1 MGMIYLIR
9 HGRPTV
15 SGRLLGSSDVPLAET
30 ELEPSAL
37 EVDRVLTSPLVRA
50 RATAEQ
56 LFPGAAL
63 QVVPELQERHLGAWE
78 LKTWG
83 EVELAW
89 PEESAEAMRDWFGM
103 TPPGGE
109 SWVEFCI
116 RVEAAWNS
124 IPMQGNTAIV
134 AHAGVN
140 SVLWHLAT
148 DGDPGAF
155 RQDYLEVV
163 PLAFPD

>member
-1 MGMIYLIR
+1 MIYLIR
-9 HGRPTV
+9 HARPVV
-15 SGRLLGSSDVPLAET
+15 SGRLLGNSDVPLAET
-30 ELEPSAL
+30 VIDPLDLA
-37 EVDRVLTSPLVRA
+37 VDRVLTSPLLRA
-50 RATAEQ
+50 RHTAER

-63 QVVPELQERHLGAWE
+63 QVLPALKERNLGAWE
-78 LKTWG
+78 LKTWT

-89 PEESAEAMRDWFGM
+89 PEEAAEAMRDWFGM
-103 TPPGGE
+103 TPPEGE

-116 RVEAAWNS
+116 RVESAWNE

-155 RQDYLEVV
+155 RQDYLEVIS
-163 PLAFPD
+163 LAFPD